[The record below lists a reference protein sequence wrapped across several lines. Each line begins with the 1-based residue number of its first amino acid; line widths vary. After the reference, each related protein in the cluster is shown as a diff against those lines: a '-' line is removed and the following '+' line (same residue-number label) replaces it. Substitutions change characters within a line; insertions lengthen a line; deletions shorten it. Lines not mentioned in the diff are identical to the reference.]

1 MASYEWE
8 QFTIGQNQ
16 SIQDIVGAATKASEL
31 LNANMAFAKTGLQI
45 ASAFLMGVVNPK
57 VLLLNAIADEIDKFT
72 ADFKG
77 TGFHVIE
84 ITPTGKEVL
93 PKDADGNPVK
103 LVLGSA
109 AVAANYAAVAALG
122 DDGLIA
128 EFIKWSK
135 EFLGEDD
142 PANLKKTSYLVSVGK
157 SLPPAART
165 ENANDD
171 SASEKDPI
179 FGMHKMTPSQI
190 IAQIISAMDD
200 ELDDR
205 RPQFSSSADVGALV
219 IIIGFSDMTKNL
231 PSLGGALETIVEF
244 FGGENGLLTKGLQQ
258 IGTLVKAAAGQLED
272 PSKHNVVFKVE
283 DITGVRGTITDK
295 ESLKP
300 MGVEYNFKKMFEE
313 GDFVVGPRAKFGAR
327 AMGYVSKVENATLMM
342 VDEII
347 AAGTP
352 FEKTIE
358 VESEVYQ
365 TAEVTI
371 TGASELDHIAFT
383 NIGAGASLQKVH
395 YFQNRNTY
403 VDQNSSEPVE
413 GPLYNDYKYYEDL
426 SMVPIAPPSA
436 KSEADEGDTKVVREG
451 GNALLTIKSKSTVLE
466 THNVGGIDYKVKT
479 SIIGTIS
486 EPKKKTA
493 PPPNFKAAKLEDL
506 IGDFKT
512 FFSAIDTF
520 SATLRGAAGDTSNA
534 LDGIIK
540 FLEGK
545 IKELDAINEALQKVL
560 ALFSV
565 GLPQAGVYVLMI
577 PDGTPGGNDAVK
589 SALSSAT
596 NKPPDS
602 LDFCVGM
609 MMMGGSASIKPLMTL
624 LAAGS
629 GGKVETKDVTAGS
642 VAEQLLR

>member
-16 SIQDIVGAATKASEL
+16 TIQDIVAAASKASEL
-31 LNANMAFAKTGLQI
+31 LTTNMALAKTGLQL

-57 VLLLNAIADEIDKFT
+57 VLLLNAIADEVDKFT
-72 ADFKG
+72 ADFQG

-93 PKDADGNPVK
+93 PKDADGNPIK
-103 LVLGSA
+103 LAMGA
-109 AVAANYAAVAALG
+109 AGIAASYTAAAAA
-122 DDGLIA
+122 GLTE
-128 EFIKWSK
+128 EFIAWST
-135 EFLGEDD
+135 EFLGEKD
-142 PANLKKTSYLVSVGK
+142 PANLKKTTYLVSQGK

-171 SASEKDPI
+171 SVSEKDPI

-231 PSLGGALETIVEF
+231 PNLKGAIEALVQF
-244 FGGENGLLTKGLQQ
+244 FGGDNGLLTKGMQQ
-258 IGTLVKAAAGQLED
+258 LGNVVQAAAGQLED
-272 PSKHNVVFKVE
+272 PSTHNVVFNIE

-295 ESLKP
+295 EYLK
-300 MGVEYNFKKMFEE
+300 GIGIEYNFNKMFVV

-327 AMGYVSKVENATLMM
+327 AMGYVSKVENAVAME
-342 VDEII
+342 DD
-347 AAGTP
+347 P
-352 FEKTIE
+352 KTALD
-358 VESEVYQ
+358 ESEVYQ
-365 TAEVTI
+365 TAEITI
-371 TGASELDHIAFT
+371 TGASELDHIAFS
-383 NIGAGASLQKVH
+383 NIGAGSSLQKVH
-395 YFQNRNTY
+395 YFQNKNTY
-403 VDQNSSEPVE
+403 IDQNSGEFIE
-413 GPLYNDYKYYEDL
+413 GPPYNDYKYFEDL
-426 SMVPIAPPSA
+426 SAAEA
-436 KSEADEGDTKVVREG
+436 KAANTNVVRESG
-451 GNALLTIKSKSTVLE
+451 KALLTVSKTEDITE
-466 THNVGGIDYKVKT
+466 TFGHKISEYVVNT
-479 SIIGTIS
+479 SVIGTIF

-493 PPPNFKAAKLEDL
+493 PPPNFKAAKLTDL

-512 FFSAIDTF
+512 FFAAINTF
-520 SATLRGAAGDTSNA
+520 SDTLRGMAGDTSSA
-534 LDGIIK
+534 LDGVID
-540 FLEGK
+540 FLDGK
-545 IKELDAINEALQKVL
+545 IKELDKINEALQKIL

-565 GLPQAGVYVLMI
+565 GLPQAGVYVLQI
-577 PDGTPGGNDAVK
+577 PDGTTGGNDAVK

-602 LDFCVGM
+602 LDFSVGM

-624 LAAGS
+624 LAAG
-629 GGKVETKDVTAGS
+629 K
-642 VAEQLLR
+642 